1 VNDAIGLESVT
12 NNNSTSSGESS
23 LSTSRWVAGRTWAV
37 SAALTLSYGGGV
49 LADAPVGSEAP
60 AAVPQES
67 IFSSIKQAF
76 NQDFDRQVIRG
87 HFDVGSSPTR
97 RYYCL
102 VDAKTGKRS
111 PNGVPGEPAPRP
123 DGMTGIKASSVST
136 YSCNSA
142 EQQGILVTTG
152 YVLPANA
159 QAAASSAPPPP
170 APVAAASATAA
181 QPPAATSAERIDVAG
196 IKLGMSPEEVRA
208 VLKSKK
214 LMNYFE
220 SAAVLSRP
228 DARYVNTIATWTAS
242 ATPGATAADRQGES
256 YEVQFTP
263 VPGKERAMVIVH
275 SMTYLPANA
284 LPEASLNDAL
294 ARKYGGFKSADGMPD
309 SLTWRVQ
316 SDGSVQ
322 VGDACSRR
330 GIVGGFSEFTLPVSD
345 RPNLA
350 LKTALD
356 EFQFQIQQCGVA
368 IATEDH
374 VAVKG
379 DVTRVTVSAYSPVL
393 GLAGATAA
401 AQTMAT
407 ARSMVSDGRPG
418 PNL

>member
-1 VNDAIGLESVT
+1 M
-12 NNNSTSSGESS
+12 
-23 LSTSRWVAGRTWAV
+23 STSRWVAGRAWAV

-136 YSCNSA
+136 YSCSSA

-159 QAAASSAPPPP
+159 QAAASSPPPP
-170 APVAAASATAA
+170 AAPVAAAPIAAATVTAA

-196 IKLGMSPEEVRA
+196 IKLGMSPDEVRS

-214 LMNYFE
+214 LMNYLE
-220 SAAVLSRP
+220 SAGVLSRP
-228 DARYVNTIATWTAS
+228 DARYVNTIAAWTAS
-242 ATPGATAADRQGES
+242 ATSTGTTAADRQGES

-275 SMTYLPANA
+275 SMAYSPANA

-294 ARKYGGFKSADGMPD
+294 VRKYGGFKSADGMPG
-309 SLTWRVQ
+309 SPTWRVQ
-316 SDGSVQ
+316 SDGSIQ
-322 VGDACSRR
+322 VGDACNRR
-330 GIVGGFSEFTLPVSD
+330 GIVGGFNEFAPPVSD

-374 VAVKG
+374 LAVKG

-401 AQTMAT
+401 AQAMAT
-407 ARSMVSDGRPG
+407 ARSMVSDSRPA